1 SSDQG
6 PILKRSDLQFLL
18 PTAQREPAREL
29 YDFFRWPLSLRDP
42 DRSAGSTVV
51 LYGLPFSGWNR
62 HLAARALWDGVPG
75 VSRVVRMPA
84 MRGLLQQFA
93 EPDAVVIP
101 MKEAHTREL
110 PFGVRSLAPRPE
122 VVHALDDKQ
131 RFAAYVATNGFG
143 SFCPR
148 TYANWAEAVFPCVLK
163 RTDCVE
169 GHGISVVWSP
179 SEGEA
184 LLKSSL
190 YANKPH
196 LLQEAIPGTRDYC
209 TCCVLKD
216 GQLLWSRTFENEIAT
231 PLTIR
236 RAGENVLCRRSIE
249 TPEGIARQIETVL
262 APLSYSGPCNI
273 DYKLE
278 GERIRIFEVNARL
291 AGSLLDPPF
300 HEHLQAA
307 LACIVAHSTRM

>member
-1 SSDQG
+1 MQ
-6 PILKRSDLQFLL
+6 RSDLQFLL
-18 PTAQREPAREL
+18 PPAHREPVREL
-29 YDFFRWPLSLRDP
+29 YHFFRWPLSLHDP

-101 MKEAHTREL
+101 MKEAHTHGL
-110 PFGVRSLAPRPE
+110 PFGVRRLAPRPE
-122 VVHALDDKQ
+122 VVHVLDDKQ
-131 RFAAYVATNGFG
+131 RFAAYVAANGLG
-143 SFCPR
+143 GFCPR
-148 TYANWAEAVFPCVLK
+148 TYATLTEAVFPCVVK
-163 RTDCVE
+163 RTDCVA
-169 GHGISVVWSP
+169 GQGISVVWSRD
-179 SEGEA
+179 EAEA
-184 LLKSSL
+184 LLKSPL
-190 YANKPH
+190 HANKPYV
-196 LLQEAIPGTRDYC
+196 LQEAIPGTKDYC
-209 TCCVLKD
+209 TCCVFKD
-216 GQLLWSRTFENEIAT
+216 GRLLWSRTFENEIAT

-236 RAGENVLCRRSIE
+236 RGGENVLQRRSIA
-249 TPEGIARQIETVL
+249 TREGIARQIETVL
-262 APLSYSGPCNI
+262 APLSYSGPCNV

-291 AGSLLDPPF
+291 AGSLLDAPF

-307 LACIVAHSTRM
+307 FACIVAHSTRM